1 MVFAVYVM
9 VVLTFTE
16 KHMADKMAG
25 FSPRLALKKTKM
37 EADIE
42 LKKQELVAELELKRT
57 ETDLKRL
64 EGNSTAKEVA
74 SKVIG
79 KTAVPWIVLLVIV
92 GVVSSAF
99 LPSESLPAVIGL
111 VSTAV
116 MAMIS
121 MLAGITGTTEKEEKP
136 EIEIIKSLIKQLDEA
151 REAMNVEIDGDNVL
165 VSKGETKMSMANKPG
180 KRGKR

>member
-1 MVFAVYVM
+1 MAKDNG
-9 VVLTFTE
+9 LTP
-16 KHMADKMAG
+16 KM
-25 FSPRLALKKTKM
+25 ALKKTQI
-37 EADIE
+37 EANID
-42 LKKQELVAELELKRT
+42 LKRQELMAELELKKT
-57 ETDLKRL
+57 ETELKRL
-64 EGNSTAKEVA
+64 EGNSTAKDVA

-121 MLAGITGTTEKEEKP
+121 MLSGITGTREKEEKP
-136 EIEIIKSLIKQLDEA
+136 EIEIIKSLIKQLDES
-151 REAMNVEIDGDNVL
+151 REPMNVELDGDNVV
-165 VSKGETKMSMANKPG
+165 VSKGKTTMKTTSK
-180 KRGKR
+180 KRGK

>member
-1 MVFAVYVM
+1 
-9 VVLTFTE
+9 
-16 KHMADKMAG
+16 MAKNVPLDPKM
-25 FSPRLALKKTKM
+25 ALKKTQI
-37 EADIE
+37 EASIE
-42 LKKQELVAELELKRT
+42 LKRQELLAELELKRT

-136 EIEIIKSLIKQLDEA
+136 EIEIIKSLIKQLDET
-151 REAMNVEIDGDNVL
+151 REAMNVEIDGDNVM
-165 VSKGETKMSMANKPG
+165 VSKGDTTMKTSGK
-180 KRGKR
+180 KRGR